1 MRLKLFFFLFCFGIF
16 SFCQERI
23 TILGKIRGNNIS
35 LSDIHIY
42 NINSGKGVVSDKDG
56 LFKID
61 VKLADILVFTSVQF
75 SVVKRKIT
83 AKNIADREIVISI
96 FSKINLL
103 QEVVINST
111 NLTGYLLND
120 TENVPKNFKKHSFY
134 KLDLSKIEFAAPSI
148 AEANT
153 RKPPDPLIDHSTPQ
167 MINIMAV
174 LSPLL
179 KKIGE
184 KHRAKKLHQK
194 RVLEIPAKIRQE
206 LGDTFFIK
214 ELKIEKTLID
224 DFLEFCN
231 VKGISSLYMQGKK
244 IELVELL
251 YKLQIDYLAEI
262 KR

>member
-1 MRLKLFFFLFCFGIF
+1 MRLKLFLILFCSAIF

-35 LSDIHIY
+35 LSNIHIY
-42 NINSGKGVVSDKDG
+42 NLNSSKGVVSDKDG
-56 LFKID
+56 SFEIS
-61 VKLADILVFTSVQF
+61 VKLADVLVFTSVQF

-83 AKNIADREIVISI
+83 AKNIKDKRIIISI

-103 QEVVINST
+103 NEVVINST
-111 NLTGYLLND
+111 YLTGNLLKD

-134 KLDLSKIEFAAPSI
+134 KLYLSKIEFTSPSI

-153 RKPPDPLIDHSTPQ
+153 RKPPDPLKDHSTPQ

-184 KHRAKKLHQK
+184 KHRAKKLNQK

-224 DFLEFCN
+224 NFLDFCN
-231 VKGISSLYMQGKK
+231 TKGVSSLYMQNKK
-244 IELVELL
+244 IELIELL
-251 YKLQIDYLAEI
+251 YKLQITYLAEVE
-262 KR
+262 R